1 MAEVTA
7 KNYEASALDI
17 ANQAIMAE
25 LGSSSTRIRLK
36 SRSGN
41 VLSEDS
47 ILGPKGAKGATGA
60 KGETGAPGDTGA
72 TGPTGDVG
80 DKGATGATGDKGAT
94 GETSSDWPRLLL
106 VGSVGIPSV
115 AGQWVSVDIELP
127 AVWGTSIP
135 IVVAQARTS
144 VPGTSV
150 AYLGVST
157 SVGLITI
164 KSFRTSG
171 TSHSVYFT
179 AMEEG

>member
-1 MAEVTA
+1 MTKVVGVTA
-7 KNYEASALDI
+7 EYQQNLMDSQVVRCRIVGSDLVTD
-17 ANQAIMAE
+17 
-25 LGSSSTRIRLK
+25 LGDGTVITI
-36 SRSGN
+36 GN
-41 VLSEDS
+41 VQ
-47 ILGPKGAKGATGA
+47 
-60 KGETGAPGDTGA
+60 GDTGA
-72 TGPTGDVG
+72 TGPTGDAG
-80 DKGATGATGDKGAT
+80 DKGATGVTGDKGAT

-106 VGSVGIPSV
+106 VGSVVIPSV
-115 AGQWVSVDIELP
+115 ANQWVSVDIELP

-144 VPGTSV
+144 LPGTRV

-164 KSFRTSG
+164 KSFRTDG

>member
-1 MAEVTA
+1 MTKVVGVTA
-7 KNYEASALDI
+7 EHQQNLMDSQVVRCRIVGSDLVTD
-17 ANQAIMAE
+17 
-25 LGSSSTRIRLK
+25 LGDGTVITI
-36 SRSGN
+36 GN
-41 VLSEDS
+41 VQ
-47 ILGPKGAKGATGA
+47 
-60 KGETGAPGDTGA
+60 GDTGA

-80 DKGATGATGDKGAT
+80 DKGATGVTGDKGAT

-106 VGSVGIPSV
+106 VGSVNIPSV
-115 AGQWVSVDIELP
+115 ANQWVSVDIELP

-135 IVVAQARTS
+135 IVVAQYRTS

-164 KSFRTSG
+164 KSWRTSA

>member
-1 MAEVTA
+1 MTKVVGVTA
-7 KNYEASALDI
+7 EHQQNLMDSQVVRCRIVGSDLVTD
-17 ANQAIMAE
+17 
-25 LGSSSTRIRLK
+25 LGDGTVITI
-36 SRSGN
+36 GN
-41 VLSEDS
+41 VQ
-47 ILGPKGAKGATGA
+47 
-60 KGETGAPGDTGA
+60 GDTGA

-80 DKGATGATGDKGAT
+80 DKGATGPTGDKGAT
-94 GETSSDWPRLLL
+94 GATSSDWPRLLL
-106 VGSVGIPSV
+106 VGSVDIPSV
-115 AGQWVSVDIELP
+115 ANQWVSVDIELP

-144 VPGTSV
+144 LPGTRV

-164 KSFRTSG
+164 KSFRTDG

>member
-1 MAEVTA
+1 MTKVVGVTA
-7 KNYEASALDI
+7 EHQQNLMDSQVVRCRIVGSDLVTD
-17 ANQAIMAE
+17 
-25 LGSSSTRIRLK
+25 LGDGTVITI
-36 SRSGN
+36 GN
-41 VLSEDS
+41 VQ
-47 ILGPKGAKGATGA
+47 
-60 KGETGAPGDTGA
+60 GDTGA

-94 GETSSDWPRLLL
+94 GATSSDWPRLLL
-106 VGSVGIPSV
+106 VGSVDIPSV
-115 AGQWVSVDIELP
+115 ANQWVSVDIELP

-144 VPGTSV
+144 VPGTTV

-164 KSFRTSG
+164 KSFRTST
-171 TSHSVYFT
+171 TSHTVYFT